1 MNRTRL
7 TLAAV
12 TGIAAIFTMTGMA
25 VATLRA
31 PSIPAAIPAATA
43 VPEPT
48 DTTWPLNL
56 PPAADPTP
64 TTQPPPGTPAPY
76 VQPFADQPDTKDLA
90 PRPSPKTP
98 VKMPAFAD
106 GCNHAYGTRNQC
118 VPLEFP
124 PGTTDK
130 CTWLKSHGFKKLT
143 VQGKDTHLLDR
154 NANHT
159 ACDG

>member
-25 VATLRA
+25 VATLRT
-31 PSIPAAIPAATA
+31 PTAATIVTA

-56 PPAADPTP
+56 PAAADPTP

-76 VQPFADQPDTKDLA
+76 VQPFADQPGTKDLT
-90 PRPSPKTP
+90 PQPSPTTP

-106 GCNHAYGTRNQC
+106 GCNHAYGNRNQC
-118 VPLEFP
+118 VPLKFP

-130 CTWLKSHGFKKLT
+130 CTWLKKHGFKNLT
-143 VQGKDTHLLDR
+143 VQGKDNHLLDR
-154 NANHT
+154 NGNHT